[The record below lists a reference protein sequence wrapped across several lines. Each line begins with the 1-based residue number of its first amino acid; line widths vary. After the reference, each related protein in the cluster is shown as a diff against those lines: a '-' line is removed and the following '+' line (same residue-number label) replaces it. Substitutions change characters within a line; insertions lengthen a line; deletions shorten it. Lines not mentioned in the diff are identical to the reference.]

1 MEWCDC
7 YIVVLILALVGVI
20 IYQMTEKFASGMRC
34 GVDSSDDTDSYLKQ
48 MPFMDDIIYQN
59 PPALNRRGY
68 DILNSYNRM
77 KVGPEINFHQKFN
90 RSTMDQMGW
99 RTWYLSNFC

>member
-7 YIVVLILALVGVI
+7 YIVALILVLVGII
-20 IYQMTEKFASGMRC
+20 IYKMADNFTSGRC
-34 GVDSSDDTDSYLKQ
+34 GVDTSDDNYLKR

-59 PPALNRRGY
+59 PPASNRRGY
-68 DILNSYNRM
+68 DILNSYNKM

-90 RSTMDQMGW
+90 RSTMGQLGW
-99 RTWYLSNFC
+99 RTWYLKNFC

>member
-1 MEWCDC
+1 MHWCDC
-7 YIVVLILALVGVI
+7 YISVLIVLLAAVI
-20 IYQMTEKFASGMRC
+20 IYQMNDRFTGSC
-34 GVDSSDDTDSYLKQ
+34 GGVSADDSDSFLRQ

-59 PPALNRRGY
+59 PPASNRRGY

-90 RSTMDQMGW
+90 RSTMGQMGW
-99 RTWYLSNFC
+99 RTWYLKNFC